1 MKNLKEI
8 SSMEE
13 VRKIIAEEEK
23 KAATI
28 PDYLPSVHLTL
39 LNVAEKANMYSILR
53 DELFL
58 RQERENIN
66 LLESKI
72 RKFYK
77 KDGIKYRED
86 LEGNHLSSLR
96 HLIKSTDITFEQAY
110 NEAQKIMYEL
120 PDEIFTLTYL
130 FQYLERKICSLQSDF
145 FAQS

>member
-13 VRKIIAEEEK
+13 VRKIIAEEEQ

-72 RKFYK
+72 RKLYN

-96 HLIKSTDITFEQAY
+96 HLIKRTDITFEQAY

-120 PDEIFTLTYL
+120 PDGIFTLTYL

-145 FAQS
+145 FTQS